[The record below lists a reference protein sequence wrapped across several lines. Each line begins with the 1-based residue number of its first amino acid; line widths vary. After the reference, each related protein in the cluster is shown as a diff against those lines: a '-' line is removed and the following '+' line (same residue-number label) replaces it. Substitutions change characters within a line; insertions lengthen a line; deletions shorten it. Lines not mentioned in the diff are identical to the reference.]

1 MRPFT
6 GFTMKARNT
15 SRKMRGSYIA
25 DFGPA
30 LFILVISVFFPL
42 TNMVSM
48 SLRTALVNNAVQQTA
63 AAASRC
69 KTFANS
75 VGSTDLS
82 SQALASSTFSSLASK
97 IGGFS
102 STNVQTSIII
112 TNIASGTSTVQT
124 TKLAAPADTN
134 VNVYAIRVTAT
145 GTVNPLVSC
154 DAGKFGNI
162 PGLTTPFTI
171 TSTASSYSECTQG
184 LNQ

>member
-1 MRPFT
+1 MRPVT
-6 GFTMKARNT
+6 GFAMKSKKT
-15 SRKMRGSYIA
+15 YRKNNGSYIA

-42 TNMVSM
+42 TNLVSI

-69 KTFANS
+69 KTFTANVS
-75 VGSTDLS
+75 STELS
-82 SQALASSTFSSLASK
+82 SQSLATATFSSLASK

-102 STNVQTSIII
+102 TTNVQTAIIV
-112 TNIASGTSTVQT
+112 TNIGSGVSTVQT
-124 TKLAAPADTN
+124 TKLSAPADTN

-145 GTVNPLVSC
+145 GTVSPLVSC
-154 DAGKFGNI
+154 NASLFGSI
-162 PGLTTPFTI
+162 PGLTTPLTFT
-171 TSTASSYSECTQG
+171 SRASSYSESTQG

>member
-1 MRPFT
+1 
-6 GFTMKARNT
+6 MKLEKT
-15 SRKMRGSYIA
+15 HRKSSGSYIA

-42 TNMVSM
+42 TNLVSI
-48 SLRTALVNNAVQQTA
+48 SLRTALINNAVQQTA

-69 KTFANS
+69 KTFTANVS
-75 VGSTDLS
+75 SSELS
-82 SQALASSTFSSLASK
+82 SQSMATSTFNSLASQ

-102 STNVQTSIII
+102 TTSVQTSIVV
-112 TNIASGTSTVQT
+112 TNIGSGVSTVQT
-124 TKLAAPADTN
+124 TKLSAPADTN

-145 GTVNPLVSC
+145 GSVSPLVSC
-154 DAGKFGNI
+154 NASLFGSI
-162 PGLTTPFTI
+162 PGLTTPFTF